1 MFFSRGGLIV
11 PSKSLAD
18 FVCSN
23 FAILDFVEADI
34 AALSLP
40 AKTSATS
47 VFCRHGPESDFNC
60 ANHLGWGFNFANKII
75 VIIFF
80 NNKQKLVLRNIKE
93 RNKQYLSLSCL
104 LRK

>member
-23 FAILDFVEADI
+23 FAILDFVEADL

-40 AKTSATS
+40 AKT
-47 VFCRHGPESDFNC
+47 
-60 ANHLGWGFNFANKII
+60 
-75 VIIFF
+75 
-80 NNKQKLVLRNIKE
+80 
-93 RNKQYLSLSCL
+93 
-104 LRK
+104 

>member
-23 FAILDFVEADI
+23 FAILDFVEANI

-40 AKTSATS
+40 AKTSAAS

-60 ANHLGWGFNFANKII
+60 VNHLDWGFNFAK
-75 VIIFF
+75 
-80 NNKQKLVLRNIKE
+80 K
-93 RNKQYLSLSCL
+93 L
-104 LRK
+104 LRLYFLTTNRNWF

>member
-1 MFFSRGGLIV
+1 MESVLAENSVETATTIAGHVAKKLIKRSRGGLIV

-40 AKTSATS
+40 AKT
-47 VFCRHGPESDFNC
+47 
-60 ANHLGWGFNFANKII
+60 
-75 VIIFF
+75 
-80 NNKQKLVLRNIKE
+80 
-93 RNKQYLSLSCL
+93 
-104 LRK
+104 